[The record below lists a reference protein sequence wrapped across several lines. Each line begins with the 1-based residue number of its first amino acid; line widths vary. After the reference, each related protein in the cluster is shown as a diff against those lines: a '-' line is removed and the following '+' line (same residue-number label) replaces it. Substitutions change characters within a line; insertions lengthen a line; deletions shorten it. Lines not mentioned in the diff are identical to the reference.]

1 MHEEKSIL
9 EIDIYGTK
17 MWRNA
22 KGQLHRL
29 DGPASEW
36 VNGSK
41 KWYKDG
47 RLHRLD
53 GPAVVF
59 FNGYIEWRIEGKL
72 HREDGPAVVF
82 AGGNKQWWLNDYL
95 YQTKED
101 WFDALSNEGKA
112 KCLFS
117 EDFLNG

>member
-41 KWYKDG
+41 RWYEDG

-59 FNGYIEWRIEGKL
+59 FNGYIEWRLKGNL
-72 HREDGPAVVF
+72 HCESGPAVVF
-82 AGGNKQWWLNDYL
+82 PKGKKQWWLNNIFYR
-95 YQTKED
+95 TKED
-101 WFDALSNEGKA
+101 YFDALSDEAKA